1 MTYFTQRQP
10 VGKQVMSS
18 NVINTRIQAIIQG
31 LWLTLKIMFHT
42 PNSPHICSPS
52 FLTQKILLESWNAT
66 YIGSKI
72 SLFQT
77 LPHRNFQQT
86 VRQGKWKLKCFQ
98 KSLNSMN
105 SSKGQSGFSSAFAHM
120 SNNKHKGN
128 VCWQGHSMTEWN
140 WKVSKYKA
148 TLILQEF
155 L

>member
-18 NVINTRIQAIIQG
+18 NVINTRIQAIIQW

-105 SSKGQSGFSSAFAHM
+105 SSKGQTHLVFHQHLHICLTISIKEMYADKAIPWQNETEKSA
-120 SNNKHKGN
+120 NIK
-128 VCWQGHSMTEWN
+128 
-140 WKVSKYKA
+140 
-148 TLILQEF
+148 LL
-155 L
+155 